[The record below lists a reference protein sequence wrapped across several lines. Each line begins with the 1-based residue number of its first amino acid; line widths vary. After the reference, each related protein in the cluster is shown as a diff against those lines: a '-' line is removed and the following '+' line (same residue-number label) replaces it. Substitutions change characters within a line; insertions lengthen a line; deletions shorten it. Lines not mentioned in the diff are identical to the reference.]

1 MQRKFVQTME
11 QVLPETSFGY
21 RLLQVLIGS
30 GYQTDVRLNLLLTA
44 YGAVTFS
51 CKARNSALCT
61 SAFRLPTSSKNSV
74 PWLAAANMPV
84 LIFRRS
90 GKGTLHMTEQF
101 RCRQFLRKH
110 PAIHCDER
118 CIRPTAQHM
127 YLPGHIFLACP

>member
-1 MQRKFVQTME
+1 ME

-30 GYQTDVRLNLLLTA
+30 GYQTDVRLNLLFTA
-44 YGAVTFS
+44 YGAVAFFLQGTQQ
-51 CKARNSALCT
+51 CPLYLGIQIAHLVQKQCPMVGGGKHARL
-61 SAFRLPTSSKNSV
+61 V
-74 PWLAAANMPV
+74 
-84 LIFRRS
+84 FRRS

-101 RCRQFLRKH
+101 RCRQFLRKY

-127 YLPGHIFLACP
+127 YLPGHILLACP